1 MKLAICSDLHLE
13 FGDLFFSNTDNA
25 DVLILSGD
33 ICKASEV
40 KQHDVYGIMEG
51 TKSSRMH
58 DFFKRC
64 TFQFPHV
71 IYVVGNHEHYDGD
84 FKYTVESLKNK
95 LAYLPN
101 LYILDKEMKE
111 IGGVK
116 FLGGTMWTDMNNE
129 DPLTLFHIKQVM
141 NDFRVIENS
150 NRTVQRK
157 VPTYEYNAD
166 GSLKKDERGYN
177 IPVGHKFKESPALF
191 SAEDSVEEHRKM
203 IDFIKVMTA
212 EKHDDTFVV
221 CSHHTPSF
229 QSCAEYYKS
238 DTIMNGAYHT
248 NLEEFILD
256 RPQIKLWTHGHT
268 HDDFDYMIGDTRV
281 VCNPRGYIKYEKRA
295 SYFEVKYVDI

>member
-1 MKLAICSDLHLE
+1 MKIAICSDLHLE
-13 FGDLFFSNTDNA
+13 FGDLFFKNTDNA

-40 KQHDVYGIMEG
+40 KQYDVYEIMEG
-51 TKSSRMH
+51 SKSSRLH

-71 IYVVGNHEHYDGD
+71 IYVMGNHEHYDGD
-84 FKYTVESLKNK
+84 FKTTVTKLKTNLSHLK
-95 LAYLPN
+95 N

-111 IGGVK
+111 IDGVK

-129 DPLTLFHIKQVM
+129 DPLTLFHIKSVM
-141 NDFRVIENS
+141 NDFRVVENS
-150 NRTVQRK
+150 NRVVQRR
-157 VPTYEYNAD
+157 VPIYEYNAD

-177 IPVGHKFKESPALF
+177 IPVGHKFKESPASF
-191 SAEDSVEEHRKM
+191 CPEDSVEDHRKM
-203 IDFIKVMTA
+203 IDFLKVMTA
-212 EKHDDTFVV
+212 EKPDDKFVV
-221 CSHHTPSF
+221 CTHHTPSF
-229 QSCAEYYKS
+229 QSCAEYYRS

-268 HDDFDYMIGDTRV
+268 HEDFDYMIGDTRV

-295 SYFEVKYVDI
+295 SNFEVKYVDI

>member
-13 FGDLFFSNTDNA
+13 LGDLFFSNTDNA

-33 ICKASEV
+33 ICKAA
-40 KQHDVYGIMEG
+40 DVRQRDIHNILEG
-51 TKSSRMH
+51 TRSNRLH

-71 IYVVGNHEHYDGD
+71 IYVMGNHEHYDGD
-84 FKYTVESLKNK
+84 FATTVTKLKHN

-101 LYILDKEMKE
+101 LYILDREMKE
-111 IGGVK
+111 IDGVK

-129 DPLTLFHIKQVM
+129 DPLTLFHIKSVM
-141 NDFRVIENS
+141 NDFKVVENS
-150 NRTVQRK
+150 NRKVQRK
-157 VPTYEYNAD
+157 VPIYDYNAD

-177 IPVGHKFKESPALF
+177 IPVGHKFKESPSMF
-191 SAEDSVEEHRKM
+191 CPEDSVEEHRKM

-212 EKHDDTFVV
+212 EKHDDKFVV

-268 HDDFDYMIGDTRV
+268 HNDFDYMIGDTRV

-295 SYFEVKYVDI
+295 TNFEVKYVDI

>member
-1 MKLAICSDLHLE
+1 MKIAICSDLHLE
-13 FGDLFFSNTDNA
+13 FGDLFFTNTDNA

-33 ICKASEV
+33 ICKA
-40 KQHDVYGIMEG
+40 MEG
-51 TKSSRMH
+51 TRSSRLH

-71 IYVVGNHEHYDGD
+71 IYVMGNHEHYDGD
-84 FKYTVESLKNK
+84 FATTVTKLKNN
-95 LAYLPN
+95 LSYLPN

-111 IGGVK
+111 IDGVK

-129 DPLTLFHIKQVM
+129 DPLTLFHIKSVM
-141 NDFRVIENS
+141 NDFKVVDNS
-150 NRTVQRK
+150 NRTVQRR
-157 VPTYEYNAD
+157 VPIYEYNAD

-177 IPVGHKFKESPALF
+177 IPVGHKFKESPSSF
-191 SAEDSVEEHRKM
+191 CPEDSVEDHRKM
-203 IDFIKVMTA
+203 IEFLKVMTA
-212 EKHDDTFVV
+212 EKHDDKFVV

-229 QSCAEYYKS
+229 QSCADYYKN
-238 DTIMNGAYHT
+238 DKIMNGAYHT

-268 HDDFDYMIGDTRV
+268 HEDFDYMIGDTRV

-295 SYFEVKYVDI
+295 SSFEVKYVDI